1 MEMMFAMQHRLE
13 REMGGG
19 SRLVL
24 RSPPV
29 RTNTVSTPALGG
41 LGLFFGGNR
50 LRTGW
55 ERHRGPPHPYRFN
68 HGAVPSRT

>member
-29 RTNTVSTPALGG
+29 RTNTVSTPALAAGWDYS
-41 LGLFFGGNR
+41 LAV
-50 LRTGW
+50 TG
-55 ERHRGPPHPYRFN
+55 
-68 HGAVPSRT
+68 